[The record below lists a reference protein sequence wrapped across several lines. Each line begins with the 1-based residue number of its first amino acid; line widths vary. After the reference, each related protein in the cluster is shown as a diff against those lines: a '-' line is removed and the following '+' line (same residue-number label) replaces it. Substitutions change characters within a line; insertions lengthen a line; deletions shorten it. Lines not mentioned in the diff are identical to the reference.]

1 MARGLNKVMLIGNM
15 GADPEIK
22 YSPSG
27 TAIANLRLATNE
39 NRKNSEGEWEEKTE
53 WHRVVIFGKQAEFC
67 KDYLRKGSKIYVE
80 GRLQTRSWDDKDGQK
95 HYMTE
100 VVGFNMVML
109 DSKGQDVSSN
119 APEPQKGSAYAADS
133 KPEPPGNNFPE
144 GEDDLPF

>member
-1 MARGLNKVMLIGNM
+1 MARSLNKVMLIGNM

-80 GRLQTRSWDDKDGQK
+80 GRLQTRSWDDQNGQK

-100 VVGFNMVML
+100 IVGFTMVML

-119 APEPQKGSAYAADS
+119 APEPQKGSAPAADS